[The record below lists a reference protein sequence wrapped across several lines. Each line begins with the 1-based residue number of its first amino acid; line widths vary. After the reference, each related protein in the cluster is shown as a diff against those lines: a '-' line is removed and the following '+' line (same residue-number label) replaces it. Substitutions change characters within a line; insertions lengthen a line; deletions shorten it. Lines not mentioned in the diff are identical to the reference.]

1 MNNLATLYHE
11 RGEYAKAELRYQRA
25 LTIWEKAFGPDH
37 PDVAESLNDI
47 AVFFMAKDDTAQAI
61 TFQSRANAIRERNLK
76 LNLAIGSERQKL
88 VHLDTLS
95 KQTDQTVTLHLSF
108 APRDPVARSMAV
120 SLILQRKGRAL
131 DAASES
137 LNALRSRFN
146 EEDRALLDRLTDAR
160 SQIARL
166 VLDGLQRMTATQYR
180 DRIKTLEEQAESLEA
195 ETIKQCGG
203 LKSCLK
209 KECQF

>member
-1 MNNLATLYHE
+1 
-11 RGEYAKAELRYQRA
+11 
-25 LTIWEKAFGPDH
+25 
-37 PDVAESLNDI
+37 
-47 AVFFMAKDDTAQAI
+47 
-61 TFQSRANAIRERNLK
+61 
-76 LNLAIGSERQKL
+76 
-88 VHLDTLS
+88 
-95 KQTDQTVTLHLSF
+95 
-108 APRDPVARSMAV
+108 MAV